1 MIDDDSD
8 CRGENDFS
16 YNDSYH
22 FAPMRLWLAVVID
35 DVEVIMTSATM
46 LAIILIHFACNQL
59 GNQVEH
65 LQINKGL
72 P

>member
-22 FAPMRLWLAVVID
+22 FAPMRLWLVVVID

-46 LAIILIHFACNQL
+46 LAIISIHFVANL
-59 GNQVEH
+59 ATSVEH
-65 LQINKGL
+65 LQTNKGL

>member
-35 DVEVIMTSATM
+35 DVMTSATM
-46 LAIILIHFACNQL
+46 LVIILIHFATN
-59 GNQVEH
+59 
-65 LQINKGL
+65 
-72 P
+72 